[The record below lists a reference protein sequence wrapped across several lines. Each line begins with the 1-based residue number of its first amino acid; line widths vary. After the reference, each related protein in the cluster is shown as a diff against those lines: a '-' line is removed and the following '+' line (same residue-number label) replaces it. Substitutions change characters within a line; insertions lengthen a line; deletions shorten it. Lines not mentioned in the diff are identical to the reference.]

1 MREIGGLMEDETAP
15 GPAAPT
21 AHVSLARL
29 VLAGLSEEDSD
40 RWTLARGVGLPELV
54 IGGNSARVPMEYL
67 ARLWRLGIGRTGDPL
82 LGVRV
87 ASQWRLG
94 RLHLADYLFQTSA
107 TLAEA
112 VTTQTRYAALLNTA
126 DNEIRL
132 TSDEDGAGTVT
143 YQIRSGDPEVDPLV
157 SQFALGVVL
166 SRARH
171 AASRDVRPLS
181 LALASAAPSR
191 YRELAAWFGAH
202 RIEFGAERSAI
213 TLAPADLSLPLPGAD
228 APLAAVLREHAAG
241 VIAAQTTAPAVT
253 DRLRQVVAEQLASGG
268 PSLSAAARRLA
279 LSPRSLQRRLAEDG
293 TTWRD
298 LVDEVRR
305 DRAAVLLA
313 GGLSRTAAAARLG
326 FSDAR
331 ALRAAQRRWRSGAD
345 CALLPAGPAAVRL
358 PGPPGRRLRPARTVG
373 AGPG

>member
-1 MREIGGLMEDETAP
+1 MSYEAAA

-21 AHVSLARL
+21 AHVSVVRL
-29 VLAGLSEEDSD
+29 VLTGLSGEDSD
-40 RWTLARGVGLPELV
+40 RWTLARLAGFPERV
-54 IGGNSARVPMEYL
+54 TAGNSARVPREDL
-67 ARLWRLGIGRTGDPL
+67 TRLWRLGMARTGDPL
-82 LGVRV
+82 LGVRA

-94 RLHLADYLFQTSA
+94 RLHLADYLFETSA

-112 VTTQTRYAALLNTA
+112 FTTVPRYTALLNTA

-132 TSDEDGAGTVT
+132 TDGEDDTGTVT
-143 YQIRSGDPEVDPLV
+143 YQIRSGDPEVDALV
-157 SQFALGVVL
+157 SQFSLGVVL

-171 AASRDVRPLS
+171 AAGRDVRPLS
-181 LALASAAPSR
+181 LALACAAPSR
-191 YRELAAWFGAH
+191 HRELAAWFGAR
-202 RIEFGAERSAI
+202 RIEFGAERSAM
-213 TLAPADLSLPLPGAD
+213 TLASADLSLPLPGAD
-228 APLAAVLREHAAG
+228 APLAAVLREHAAE
-241 VIAAQTTAPAVT
+241 VIAAETTAPPAAG
-253 DRLRQVVAEQLASGG
+253 RLRQVVAEQLASGG

-279 LSPRSLQRRLAEDG
+279 LSPRSLQRRLAEEG

-345 CALLPAGPAAVRL
+345 WAPLPVGPPAFRL
-358 PGPPGRRLRPARTVG
+358 PGRPGRRLRAARTGEAV
-373 AGPG
+373 PG